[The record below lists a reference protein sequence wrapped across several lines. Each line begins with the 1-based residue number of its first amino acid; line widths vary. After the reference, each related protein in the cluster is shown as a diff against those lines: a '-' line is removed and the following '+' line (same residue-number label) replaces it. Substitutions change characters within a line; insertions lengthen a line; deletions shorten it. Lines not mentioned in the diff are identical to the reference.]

1 MAKNITTDKKFL
13 WIENN
18 GKKYRLSRYI
28 GIKEILNNIDDK
40 TFKANLEFL
49 TLGGISNITVGREI
63 YLNKNKL
70 IDLQNKGLD
79 VVNSNVNDLIEYLRD
94 CEYRAIKKNVHSK
107 LGFFNHND
115 NEIYKLYNTLG
126 VKSEY
131 VGEYDVKP
139 KGSKEK
145 YIKMLEAEVFGKCE
159 LEFAIVSALSA
170 VTLGYIGEELGLDSL
185 LINLVGNS
193 TTGKSTALKL
203 AISCFGY
210 PDVKRNGLY
219 STYNSTNN
227 AILKKLTGLKGV
239 PLALDEISMSHTN
252 NFTNF
257 VYSVVNGTD
266 KGRLNKDSELKEKET
281 WLTTILSNG
290 ERSLISS
297 SNKNAGVQIRV
308 IEVDNVTW
316 TKDAQNAENIKE
328 AILENYGH
336 IGFEFAGFVMQ
347 KEKEALINQFKE
359 VKNSFKDEL
368 EQKEISD
375 NMIDRR
381 CEKYAIILQTA
392 YLFEEMMNVQLK
404 IEEIKEMLIEVE
416 KESIKNRNFKESAI
430 DYIKQYVEK
439 YKNKFIT
446 EGNTNSSNDILG
458 KLIKNKNNNIE
469 VQMDKISFERMIKEG
484 GFEDKNVVLKELK
497 ASGFLNCESDRYT
510 RSRKNEFGT
519 TVDYIVVSLN
529 QCTATLTKSS

>member
-1 MAKNITTDKKFL
+1 MAKKIITDKKFL
-13 WIENN
+13 WVENN
-18 GKKYRLSRYI
+18 GKKYRLSRYM

-79 VVNSNVNDLIEYLRD
+79 VVNSNVNDLIEYLRE

-107 LGFFNHND
+107 LGFSNYNG
-115 NEIYKLYNTLG
+115 NEIYKFYNAIG
-126 VKSEY
+126 IKSEY

-139 KGSKEK
+139 RGSKEK
-145 YIKMLEAEVFGKCE
+145 YIEMLKNEVFGKCE
-159 LEFAIVSALSA
+159 LEFVIASSLSA
-170 VTLGYIGEELGLDSL
+170 ITLGYIGEELGLDSL
-185 LINLVGNS
+185 LIHLVGNS

-239 PLALDEISMSHTN
+239 PLSLDEISMSHTN

-266 KGRLNKDSELKEKET
+266 KDRLNKDSELKEKET

-308 IEVDNVTW
+308 IEIDNVTW
-316 TKDAQNAENIKE
+316 TRDAQNAENIKE

-336 IGFEFAGFVMQ
+336 IGFEFAEFVMQ
-347 KEKEALINQFKE
+347 KGKETLIKQFKE
-359 VKNSFKDEL
+359 IKKSFKYEL
-368 EQKEISD
+368 EQNQISD

-392 YLFEEMMNVQLK
+392 YLFSEMMNVKLK
-404 IEEIKEMLIEVE
+404 IKEIKEMLIEVE
-416 KESIKNRNFKESAI
+416 RKSIKNRNFKESAI

-439 YKNKFIT
+439 YKNKFET
-446 EGNTNSSNDILG
+446 DDNTNSSNDILG
-458 KLIKNKNNNIE
+458 KLISRSDCVE
-469 VQMDKISFERMIKEG
+469 VQMNRISFDNMLKEG
-484 GFEDKNVVLKELK
+484 GFEDSTVVLKELK
-497 ASGFLNCESDRYT
+497 SSGFLNCESDRYT
-510 RSRKNEFGT
+510 RSRKNKLGT
-519 TVDYIVVSLN
+519 TVEYIVVKLKKD
-529 QCTATLTKSS
+529 QLTLKKSS